1 MFLLR
6 LDGDWGRSSWPTDAR
21 TTRHVL
27 ALTGSL
33 PGECL
38 KVSRWILMRPIRPAG
53 VLLSRSVRALFQ
65 QIQFICDLHAQVPSG
80 V

>member
-1 MFLLR
+1 M
-6 LDGDWGRSSWPTDAR
+6 
-21 TTRHVL
+21 L

-38 KVSRWILMRPIRPAG
+38 KVSRQIPIRPVRSTDAIGHTG
-53 VLLSRSVRALFQ
+53 VLLSRSVQSILQ
-65 QIQFICDLHAQVPSG
+65 QIQFIYDPHVS